1 MTTKSF
7 LRATVTALA
16 VCLSLPALAEDT
28 TAGNKADLRQ
38 LAPAFLRQDLLKGVY
53 EAIEIPGL
61 NQLWVASTPSFGKAT
76 PGFVDILD
84 ATDLRPLRRIELPR
98 QAFALAHDPAHGLVY
113 VGNTMDGSLTVVDVA
128 SGMILDTIQLGKPE
142 GEGFEHTRMI
152 AVDPVTG
159 RVVVTSPSED
169 GAVWVVDP
177 AQGNAVQRIDKAG
190 LWSAGLAVNSKTG
203 RAYTT
208 GGGINEV
215 LVVDLKTGE
224 RAGSFSTGDTKAEG
238 AEASQHFFVN
248 AALDADGNRLFAADA
263 NSGTLYVF
271 NTESG
276 EVAATAPIGPGTL
289 DVVYSGVNDL
299 IAVSYRGVTREAPEG
314 SGGIVLLNGTDFSR
328 IADIPLPA
336 HPNSLSFGEGEKT
349 LFVTVKAPME
359 KEHPLFREGG
369 ADSVLRID
377 VQTLNKQLAA
387 Q

>member
-1 MTTKSF
+1 MKPKSF
-7 LRATVTALA
+7 LRVTMTALA
-16 VCLSLPALAEDT
+16 LCLSLPAAAQEAAE
-28 TAGNKADLRQ
+28 GGKSDLRQ

-53 EAIEIPGL
+53 EAIGIPGL
-61 NQLWVASTPSFGKAT
+61 NQLWVASTPSFDKGA
-76 PGFVDILD
+76 PGFIDILD

-98 QAFALAHDPAHGLVY
+98 QAFALAYDGARGIVY
-113 VGNTMDGSLTVVDVA
+113 VGNTMNGSLTVVDVA

-177 AQGNAVQRIDKAG
+177 AQGNAVQRIDKSG
-190 LWSAGLAVNSKTG
+190 LWTAGLAVDGKTG

-215 LVVDLKTGE
+215 LVLDLKTGE
-224 RAGSFSTGDTKAEG
+224 RAGSFATGDTKAEG
-238 AEASQHFFVN
+238 ADASQRFFVN
-248 AALDADGNRLFAADA
+248 AALDADGVRLFAADA

-276 EVAATAPIGPGTL
+276 AVEATAPIGPGTL

-299 IAVSYRGVTREAPEG
+299 IAVTYRGVSREAPEG
-314 SGGIVLLNGTDFSR
+314 SGGIVLLNGSDYSR

-336 HPNSLSFGEGEKT
+336 HPNSLSFDEGEKT
-349 LFVTVKAPME
+349 LFLTVKAPME

-377 VQTLNKQLAA
+377 LQKLKDQLAA
-387 Q
+387 P